1 VDPYRKPHLM
11 MLSLVRNGTRC
22 CSSTP
27 PMGAIEAIAV
37 VDHPRDNEDTSL
49 SLCSLPLIDR
59 LIVDEMPMRD

>member
-1 VDPYRKPHLM
+1 
-11 MLSLVRNGTRC
+11 
-22 CSSTP
+22 
-27 PMGAIEAIAV
+27 MGAIEAIAV